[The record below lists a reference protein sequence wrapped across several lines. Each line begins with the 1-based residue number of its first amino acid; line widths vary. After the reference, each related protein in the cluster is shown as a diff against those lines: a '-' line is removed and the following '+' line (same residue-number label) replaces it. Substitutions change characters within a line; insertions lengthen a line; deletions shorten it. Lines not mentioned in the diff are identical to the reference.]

1 MLEINDEANRLLQ
14 KMSKEVQAKQDR
26 GEKLTEEE
34 QYYLNFKP
42 MQMRSHEEVVKL
54 YMREYYD
61 MFGMDEKAYASY
73 FDENRDYFY
82 GGDGV
87 NKLVV
92 DEDVKSL
99 GIPNNDLR
107 LIDTAINV
115 RE

>member
-1 MLEINDEANRLLQ
+1 M
-14 KMSKEVQAKQDR
+14 
-26 GEKLTEEE
+26 TEEE

-107 LIDTAINV
+107 LIDTAIKMLENKTEV
-115 RE
+115 DKAKRILARYTLVEFPGCNRMA